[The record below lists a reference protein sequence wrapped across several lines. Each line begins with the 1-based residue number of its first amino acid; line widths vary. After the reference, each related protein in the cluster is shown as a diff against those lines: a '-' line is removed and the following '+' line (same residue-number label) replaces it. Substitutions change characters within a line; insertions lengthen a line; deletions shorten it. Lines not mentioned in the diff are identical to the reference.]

1 MVQKRLHSGQ
11 TFFFENGAV
20 LELSYNP
27 QFNLLSA
34 PLTLHPD
41 ADPLPAGP

>member
-1 MVQKRLHSGQ
+1 MVQKRLHTGQ

-27 QFNLLSA
+27 QFNLLEA
-34 PLTLHPD
+34 PLALQPES
-41 ADPLPAGP
+41 